1 MIPAPA
7 KTPQMASIADLKD
20 IAPPPPV
27 SYMPQA
33 PGWWVLLGILVLAM
47 LVYGFVR
54 WRRWRRDRY
63 RREAQAELAVLERA
77 VADPSTHAQALAALP
92 ALVKR
97 TVLAWAPRREV
108 GPMSGVDWLRYLDR
122 IYPPGGF
129 VHGPGS
135 KLDMLAY
142 GGGHLDGDELAA
154 LLALL
159 HRWIDGHVAA

>member
-77 VADPSTHAQALAALP
+77 VADPSTHAQAQVVQEVLAAP
-92 ALVKR
+92 VAQR
-97 TVLAWAPRREV
+97 A
-108 GPMSGVDWLRYLDR
+108 
-122 IYPPGGF
+122 GGQ
-129 VHGPGS
+129 G
-135 KLDMLAY
+135 
-142 GGGHLDGDELAA
+142 
-154 LLALL
+154 LALFFEAAPQVGVIE
-159 HRWIDGHVAA
+159 RGIRRDGARR